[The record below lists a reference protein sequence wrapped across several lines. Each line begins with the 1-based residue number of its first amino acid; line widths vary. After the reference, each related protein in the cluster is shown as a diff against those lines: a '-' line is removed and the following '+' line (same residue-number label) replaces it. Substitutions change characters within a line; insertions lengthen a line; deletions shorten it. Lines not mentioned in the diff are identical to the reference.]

1 MSRERSVCRPVGL
14 LALWLL
20 SFSVASAGEFPSF
33 EQLPVRP
40 EPPDP
45 LVMLDGTP
53 VRTREDWFNKRR
65 PELKALFEHY
75 MYGKAPP
82 PPDNL
87 EATIVRTDEKC
98 LDGKATLHEITIKYG
113 PKSAPPI
120 NLLLIVPNK
129 RPGPVPVF
137 VGLNFCGNHTVL
149 ADPKIPLPSQWIY
162 SSCVGVEKDHAT
174 DKGRGSQANV
184 WCPDLLVER
193 GYALATFYNADLDP
207 DTPELTD
214 GIHPHYLPT
223 GQSQLGP
230 NDWGTVRA
238 WAWGLS
244 RAVDYLVTNP
254 DIDAQRIS
262 VIGHSRLGKTAIF
275 AGAFDERIALVVP
288 HQSGTG
294 GMALS
299 RDNDQET
306 VERINR
312 VFPHWF
318 SDSFVPFG
326 GHEAQLP
333 IDQHLLVALIAPRPL
348 FDGEGDQ
355 DQWANFDNAFRSLQG
370 ADKVYKFLGGRGIA
384 GSGIVRGDEP
394 FTDANCGDLV
404 QYRRDEKHVL
414 NRDYWKRILD
424 FADRQLPAR

>member
-1 MSRERSVCRPVGL
+1 MRADWLRAAIVGWTL
-14 LALWLL
+14 IGSLQAI
-20 SFSVASAGEFPSF
+20 FAAEFPAF
-33 EQLPVRP
+33 EKLEART

-53 VRTREDWFNKRR
+53 VKTREDWFNKRR

-75 MYGKAPP
+75 MYGKAPAAP
-82 PPDNL
+82 KTI
-87 EATIVRTDEKC
+87 EATVTRTDAKA
-98 LDGKATLHEITIKYG
+98 LGGKATLREVTLKFG

-120 NLLLIVPNK
+120 NLLLIVPNDRK
-129 RPGPVPVF
+129 GPAPVF
-137 VGLNFCGNHTVL
+137 AGLSFCGNHAVL
-149 ADPKIPLPSQWIY
+149 KDPLIAVPKQWIY
-162 SSCVGVEKDHAT
+162 KSCAGAENDHAT
-174 DKGRGSQANV
+174 DKGRGAQADV
-184 WCPDLLVER
+184 WCADLLVER
-193 GYALATFYNADLDP
+193 GYALATFYNGDIDP

-214 GIHPHYLPT
+214 GIHPHYLPS
-223 GQSQLGP
+223 GQTQLGP

-244 RAVDYLVTNP
+244 RAVDYLTTHP
-254 DIDAQRIS
+254 DIDKTRIS
-262 VIGHSRLGKTAIF
+262 VVGHSRLGKTAIL

-294 GMALS
+294 GMAMN

-326 GHEAQLP
+326 GNENKLP
-333 IDQHLLVALIAPRPL
+333 IDQHCLVALVAPRPV

-355 DQWANFDNAFRSLQG
+355 DTWANFDGALRTLKG
-370 ADKVYKFLGGRGIA
+370 ADKVYKFLGGRGIV
-384 GSGIVRGDEP
+384 GSGIVRVDER
-394 FTDANCGDLV
+394 FTDDNCGDLV

-424 FADRQLPAR
+424 FADRKLKK